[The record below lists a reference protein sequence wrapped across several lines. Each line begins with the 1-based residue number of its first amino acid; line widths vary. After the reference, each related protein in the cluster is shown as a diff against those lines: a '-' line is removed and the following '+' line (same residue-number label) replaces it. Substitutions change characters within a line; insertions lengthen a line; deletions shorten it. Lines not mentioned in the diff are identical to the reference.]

1 MISPVRWVKGGGGGR
16 EEERSGEERRAVC
29 QGTAA
34 PVIYIDEGTDM
45 AGSFQQFDH
54 SGRVGN

>member
-1 MISPVRWVKGGGGGR
+1 MISPVRWVKGEGV
-16 EEERSGEERRAVC
+16 EEERRGEEWRTVC

>member
-1 MISPVRWVKGGGGGR
+1 MISPVRWVKGGGWKGR
-16 EEERSGEERRAVC
+16 EEEWRAVC